1 MKELAIYE
9 DIAKRTQG
17 DIYIGV
23 VGPVRT
29 GKSTLIKKFMEN
41 LVIPNIDNKYKK
53 DRAKDELPQSAG
65 GKTIMTTEPKFV
77 PEEAVEINFEDVAK
91 AKVRMIDCVG
101 YIVPSSIGYVENE
114 MPRMINTPWYEEEIP
129 FNLAAEIGTQK
140 VINEHSTI
148 GLVVTTSGE
157 FTGIPREEYEEIEER
172 VINELKEINKPFIIV
187 YNCENKNSPKTKE
200 ICEKLQEKYK
210 VPVMPI
216 NCLELNEKEIREIL
230 GCILSQFPVKEISVD
245 MPKWITSLPIDHWL
259 RELIYKFIYD
269 CCNKINHISQVEN
282 CLKDILECEHINKV
296 YVDSMDLGMG
306 KVNANISLKENLF
319 YEILGEETGLKIND
333 ESELIPFIIELSNVK
348 KEYEKVKS
356 ALDEVEATGYGIVM
370 PTREEMTLEEPQ
382 MLKQSG
388 KYGVRLKASAP
399 SIHMIKANIE
409 AEVAPIVGNEKQSEE
424 LVTCLLKDFEEDP
437 NKIWESNIFGKS
449 LHELVSEGLHNKIYR
464 MPSDAR
470 LKMGETVEKIINEG
484 CAGLICIII

>member
-1 MKELAIYE
+1 
-9 DIAKRTQG
+9 
-17 DIYIGV
+17 
-23 VGPVRT
+23 
-29 GKSTLIKKFMEN
+29 MEN
-41 LVIPNIDNKYKK
+41 LVIPNIENKYKK
-53 DRAKDELPQSAG
+53 DRAQDELPQSSG

-77 PEEAVEINFEDVAK
+77 PEEAVEINFEDIAK
-91 AKVRMIDCVG
+91 AKVRLIDCVG

-148 GLVVTTSGE
+148 GLVVTASGE

-172 VINELKEINKPFIIV
+172 VIEELKEINKPFAIA
-187 YNCENKNSPKTKE
+187 YNCENPTDDE
-200 ICEKLQEKYK
+200 VRELCDKLSKKYE

-216 NCLELNEKEIREIL
+216 NCLKLTEDKIRDIL
-230 GCILSQFPVKEISVD
+230 GCILNQFPVKEISVD
-245 MPKWITSLPIDHWL
+245 MPKWITSLPVDHWL
-259 RELIYKFIYD
+259 RDMIYKYIYE
-269 CCNKINHISQVEN
+269 CCNKIHHISQVEK
-282 CLKDILECEHINKV
+282 CLKDILDCKHINKV
-296 YVDSMDLGMG
+296 YIDSMDLGTG
-306 KVNANISLKENLF
+306 KVNANIALKENLF
-319 YEILGEETGLKIND
+319 YEILGETTGLEITD
-333 ESELIPFIIELSNVK
+333 ESELMPFIIELSNIK

-370 PTREEMTLEEPQ
+370 PSRDEMTLEEPQ
-382 MLKQSG
+382 MLKQG
-388 KYGVRLKASAP
+388 GRYGVRLKATAP

-424 LVTCLLKDFEEDP
+424 LVTHLLKDIEENP